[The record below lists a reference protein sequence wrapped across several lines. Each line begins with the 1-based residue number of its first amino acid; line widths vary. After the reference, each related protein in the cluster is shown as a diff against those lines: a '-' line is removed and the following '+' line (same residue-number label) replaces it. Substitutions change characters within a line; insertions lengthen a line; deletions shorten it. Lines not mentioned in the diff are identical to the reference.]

1 METPIQQKICVISF
15 DHWNY
20 DKHIVKA
27 LNDYG
32 IESFHIKIGNFKY
45 KNTWERIQNSLSK
58 IFLGKNPK
66 LKKRQDYID
75 AEAKKQNTQDDLGN
89 AISNSIIELA
99 KTKKY
104 TVDKK

>member
-20 DKHIVKA
+20 DKHIVNA

-45 KNTWERIQNSLSK
+45 KNTWERIEKTPRLYFGNVERK
-58 IFLGKNPK
+58 RTPK
-66 LKKRQDYID
+66 
-75 AEAKKQNTQDDLGN
+75 
-89 AISNSIIELA
+89 SNFS
-99 KTKKY
+99 
-104 TVDKK
+104 D